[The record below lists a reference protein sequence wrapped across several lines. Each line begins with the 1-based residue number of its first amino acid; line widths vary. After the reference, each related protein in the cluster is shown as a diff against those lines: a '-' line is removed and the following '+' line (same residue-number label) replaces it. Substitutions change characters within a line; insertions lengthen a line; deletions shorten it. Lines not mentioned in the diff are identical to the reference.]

1 MALKPLLIEA
11 LMVGNTHSTR
21 RLVQQLII
29 SLIMK
34 TLLVLCAALGFFLVT
49 LKADAGRVTLE
60 ETYKDLNRKVGVGAN
75 DHFKTIAGTMD
86 NQVASSGDGE
96 SSNGSE
102 DADSHRVFP
111 ELTNPRGN
119 QPEKSNP
126 GRRG

>member
-1 MALKPLLIEA
+1 
-11 LMVGNTHSTR
+11 
-21 RLVQQLII
+21 
-29 SLIMK
+29 MK
-34 TLLVLCAALGFFLVT
+34 TLLVLCVALGFFLVT

-86 NQVASSGDGE
+86 NKVASNADSD

-102 DADSHRVFP
+102 DSASHRVFP

>member
-1 MALKPLLIEA
+1 
-11 LMVGNTHSTR
+11 
-21 RLVQQLII
+21 
-29 SLIMK
+29 MK

-102 DADSHRVFP
+102 DADSHRVFQ